1 MTILKVIGIALL
13 AVTITTES
21 SIAQITSTKKKK
33 AAPTKKTGDTKKSS
47 DTKTTTETK
56 KTETTPTGTKTT
68 ETKKTTE
75 TTPTGS
81 KTTET
86 KKTEEKTKTET
97 IKTEEIKKEEV
108 KKEETKSG
116 NSLLDGLS
124 GAASGLGKALGLS
137 NDDAALGVKDALLQ
151 GIRKG
156 VGIVSVTDGFFKNP
170 AIKIPLPKEAA
181 VVEST
186 LRKIGMGSKV
196 DEAILS
202 MNRGAEDAAKS
213 ATNIFVDAIKQMS
226 ITDALNIV
234 KGNDNACTQYLQN
247 KSTSNLKTAFSPIV
261 AASLEKTQATKYWS
275 EVMSTYNKVPFVK
288 KVNPNLN
295 EYVTEKAIEGL
306 FKMVAQEEASIRSNP
321 SMRTTDILKK
331 VFGN

>member
-1 MTILKVIGIALL
+1 MNLLKVMGIALL
-13 AVTITTES
+13 AITLTAES
-21 SIAQITSTKKKK
+21 SIAQTISAKKKK
-33 AAPTKKTGDTKKSS
+33 APTKKAGDTKN
-47 DTKTTTETK
+47 TTE
-56 KTETTPTGTKTT
+56 TKTT
-68 ETKKTTE
+68 ETKTTTE

-86 KKTEEKTKTET
+86 KKTTETTTGGTKTTETKKTET
-97 IKTEEIKKEEV
+97 IKTDDKTKTETTKTEET

-116 NSLLDGLS
+116 KSLLDGLT
-124 GAASGLGKALGLS
+124 GGASGLGKALGLT

-156 VGIVSVTDGFFKNP
+156 VNIVSVTDGFFKNP
-170 AIKIPLPKEAA
+170 AIKIPLPQEAA

-186 LRKIGMGSKV
+186 LRKVGMGSKV

-213 ATNIFVDAIKQMS
+213 ATNIFVDAIKQMT

-234 KGNDNACTQYLQN
+234 KGSDNACTQYLQN
-247 KSTSNLKTAFSPIV
+247 KSTNNLKTAFSPIV
-261 AASLEKTQATKYWS
+261 AKSLEKTQATRYWADL
-275 EVMSTYNKVPFVK
+275 MGAYNKVPFVK

-306 FKMVAQEEASIRSNP
+306 FKMVAQEEANIRKNP
-321 SMRTTDILKK
+321 GNRTTDILKK